1 MYIAPANIQYDGND
15 IDKVMAEYRILF
27 IERDLYG
34 GRMTPMRAE
43 MRVIQINT
51 ALNDMTGEYRNMVT
65 VRTAQGNVFNID
77 LTRTYSIID
86 GGPTAEDVEYIIE
99 TVYALEH
106 RTLKEE
112 RARRLFNAAIDKYI
126 ERTST

>member
-1 MYIAPANIQYDGND
+1 
-15 IDKVMAEYRILF
+15 MAGKI
-27 IERDLYG
+27 
-34 GRMTPMRAE
+34 TMRAE

-51 ALNDMTGEYRNMVT
+51 AQNEMTGEWINMVT

-77 LTRTYSIID
+77 LTRTYSLID
-86 GGPTAEDVEYIIE
+86 SGPTVEDVEYVIE

-112 RARRLFNAAIDKYI
+112 RARRLFNASIDKYI